1 MKRMLFNATQVEELR
16 VAIVDGQKLID
27 LDIETPGKEQRKSNI
42 YKGVITRIEPSL
54 EAAFVDYGAE
64 RHGFLPFKEVAR
76 AYFKP
81 GVDVGRAR
89 IQDALEDGQE
99 LIVQVDKDERGTK
112 GAALTTFISL
122 AGRYLVLMPNNPR
135 GGGVSRRVEGED
147 RNELRDVIDQLPVP
161 QGMSVIGRTA
171 AIGRASEELTW
182 DLNYLLQLWH
192 AIEGAAKQQSGAFLI
207 YQESSLVIR
216 AIRDY
221 YHQDIGEVLIDTESV
236 YEQARQFM
244 SHVMPQNVSRIKL
257 YRDDVPLF
265 SRFQIEHQIESA
277 YSRSVNL
284 PSGGSVVFDH
294 TEALVS
300 IDVNSARAT
309 RGADIEETAFRTNL
323 EAAEEIARQ
332 LRLRDLGGLI
342 VIDFIDMESGRN
354 QREVE
359 NCLRDSL
366 KYDRARVQMGK
377 ISRFGLMELSRQR
390 LRPSLG
396 ETAHNPCPRCHG
408 TGHIRGTES
417 TALHILRIIQ
427 EEAMKENTG
436 AINAQVPVDVATF
449 LLNEKRV
456 DLQLIEARHRV
467 SVMLIPNVHLET
479 PNYTVT
485 RMRHDDLNKTEP
497 LPASYNLVE
506 APTEE
511 EKAAV
516 GTTEPAAPRPEA
528 AVKGIT
534 PQQPAPIPVAREAKP
549 APQPQARPK
558 AAAAAEEPSIIG
570 KLLGLFRRKPAAE
583 APVSQAAAPAA
594 VPQPGPRRG
603 RHERFE
609 REGPRREREDRGMQQ
624 GGHRQRQPQAPQPH
638 GPRDGGRSR
647 GEQQR
652 HEHRRQEGPRPDHPQ
667 QQRPHPQRDQ
677 AQAEARPPQHPG
689 REHGEQQREGRGRR
703 RRRGRD
709 RYEQRQQEAG
719 GGPVPARGQQ
729 PERQPSR
736 PEGQPTAPDTP
747 SAPGFAAAS
756 GLAMAQLATPSGTE
770 QAVPPPPISFE
781 TEVVREFE
789 PSKPQPAE
797 PMASGP
803 GYAPAE
809 PIKIEWPSELVQVE
823 SDPEKVQGVEPE
835 PEREP
840 VARPKRVRQ
849 PLHAQNEEPLVQ
861 IETAAAEAASGGE
874 PKAQETAVPR

>member
-1 MKRMLFNATQVEELR
+1 MKRMLFNATQAEELR

-76 AYFKP
+76 SYFKP
-81 GVDVGRAR
+81 GVDVGRATIR
-89 IQDALEDGQE
+89 EALKEGQE
-99 LIVQVDKDERGTK
+99 LIVQVDKDERGNK

-147 RNELRDVIDQLPVP
+147 RNELREVIDQLPVP

-171 AIGRASEELTW
+171 AIGRAPEELSW
-182 DLNYLLQLWH
+182 DLNRLLQLWH
-192 AIEGAAKQQSGAFLI
+192 AIDEAGAKNVMEEYGTRLLYPEGN
-207 YQESSLVIR
+207 LVAR
-216 AIRDY
+216 AIRDNF
-221 YHQDIGEVLIDTESV
+221 HQDIGEILIDTEDV
-236 YEQARQFM
+236 YEQARTFM
-244 SHVMPQNVSRIKL
+244 GHIMPDNVSRVKL
-257 YRDDVPLF
+257 YKDDVPLF
-265 SRFQIEHQIESA
+265 SRFQIEHQIEFA

-284 PSGGSVVFDH
+284 PSGGAVVFDH

-309 RGADIEETAFRTNL
+309 RGSDIEETAFRTNL

-359 NCLRDSL
+359 NRLRESL
-366 KYDRARVQMGK
+366 RYDRARVQMGK

-396 ETAHNPCPRCHG
+396 ETAHIPCPRCHG

-417 TALHILRIIQ
+417 TALHILRIVQ

-467 SVMLIPNVHLET
+467 SIMLIPNVHLET
-479 PNYTVT
+479 PNYSVT

-511 EKAAV
+511 QKLGA
-516 GTTEPAAPRPEA
+516 GTAEPAAPRPEA
-528 AVKGIT
+528 AVKAIP
-534 PQQPAPIPVAREAKP
+534 PQQPAPVPMAREVRTE
-549 APQPQARPK
+549 QPQRP
-558 AAAAAEEPSIIG
+558 AAPSEQASIIG
-570 KLLGLFRRKPAAE
+570 KIFGLFRRKADAPAPVPE
-583 APVSQAAAPAA
+583 APQPAVSQ
-594 VPQPGPRRG
+594 GPRRG
-603 RHERFE
+603 RHERGE
-609 REGPRREREDRGMQQ
+609 REAPRRDREDRAMQQ
-624 GGHRQRQPQAPQPH
+624 GAQRPRQPQAQQPQ
-638 GPRDGGRSR
+638 GPRDGGRHR
-647 GEQQR
+647 GDQQR
-652 HEHRRQEGPRPDHPQ
+652 HEQRRQEPYRHEQ

-677 AQAEARPPQHPG
+677 AQAEARPASHPQQPG
-689 REHGEQQREGRGRR
+689 REHGDQQREGRGRR
-703 RRRGRD
+703 RRRGGRD

-719 GGPVPARGQQ
+719 GGPARDQQ
-729 PERQPSR
+729 QGNR
-736 PEGQPTAPDTP
+736 PETERPAPMARESVAAPATAGLAGIAAQVVAGPELKPPP
-747 SAPGFAAAS
+747 SAYEG
-756 GLAMAQLATPSGTE
+756 
-770 QAVPPPPISFE
+770 
-781 TEVVREFE
+781 EVVREFE
-789 PSKPQPAE
+789 PHAPEAPQPV
-797 PMASGP
+797 PSGP
-803 GYAPAE
+803 GIAPAE
-809 PIKIEWPSELVQVE
+809 PVRIEWPSDLVQVE
-823 SDPEKVQGVEPE
+823 SDPGKIQSVQQKEFEQPQA
-835 PEREP
+835 P
-840 VARPKRVRQ
+840 RPRRVRPAGQ
-849 PLHAQNEEPLVQ
+849 PVIEEPLVQ
-861 IETAAAEAASGGE
+861 IETGQAGGPPADSE
-874 PKAQETAVPR
+874 QQAKAPVLPG